1 MIRQIANEM
10 CECRFTKPVEK
21 PRVPHATCRMVRR
34 LRREADKSADMVEM
48 EESEQVGVGAGAGE
62 GQDKDVVLNRVE
74 QQPVIFDVAITES
87 SQVSSEC
94 MVMIL
99 RRQGLPGCK
108 DADNCFKLGHIGA
121 PLEHLLQFLSEF
133 LGANDVVFHDS
144 RNSLSFAGSLQRG
157 VVGSC
162 AMRLASS
169 KASSVSSRGVFLRP
183 SLKGISPTSMH
194 FLKKHVMAVVR
205 FMPISEKNSSA
216 SALRSSSMRMESVV
230 VIADCPFCDKDVG
243 IVSQDMCNVNAA

>member
-1 MIRQIANEM
+1 M
-10 CECRFTKPVEK
+10 
-21 PRVPHATCRMVRR
+21 PHATCRMTRR
-34 LRREADKSADMVEM
+34 SWREADKSADMVEM
-48 EESEQVGVGAGAGE
+48 EESEQVGVGASAGE

-74 QQPVIFDVAITES
+74 QQPVTFDVAITES
-87 SQVSSEC
+87 GQVSSEC

-108 DADNCFKLGHIGA
+108 DADHCFKLGHIGA

-144 RNSLSFAGSLQRG
+144 RNSLNFAGSLQRG

-183 SLKGISPTSMH
+183 SLKETRDGGGEVHANVREKLLGISLEVFVHADGKCCCHCRLS
-194 FLKKHVMAVVR
+194 FLW
-205 FMPISEKNSSA
+205 
-216 SALRSSSMRMESVV
+216 
-230 VIADCPFCDKDVG
+230 
-243 IVSQDMCNVNAA
+243 